1 MLGFLVF
8 ENKLKGDAY
17 DTIERL
23 KLSGIESKIITGDN
37 IYIAIETAVRCSIIG
52 RAE

>member
-1 MLGFLVF
+1 M
-8 ENKLKGDAY
+8 
-17 DTIERL
+17 L

-52 RAE
+52 RAEELVVIEGKEQLKADVGFN